1 MPTIR
6 RWSVLSW
13 LSVVSTITIWLIL
26 IGPLITLFAKLSP
39 SEIAT
44 ALDQPGA
51 LSPLGISLAS
61 AAIALTVLVLGGT
74 PLAYALA
81 RSDRRGLR
89 FLEVGMLLMLLMPP
103 LVIGL
108 LLVFMLGPLTPLGEL
123 LSRVHLSA
131 TNTFFALVICEVY
144 EAAPYYVLGAQSTFA
159 GIDQSMLDQ
168 ASLLGN
174 TPFERFFRV
183 SLPLSLPQLSSSLAI
198 AWARAIGAFGAVV
211 IVAYHPYGLPMQV
224 WTTLNEVGLSRAL
237 PYALVLLAVSLPL
250 PLLAFGWSRYAQR

>member
-1 MPTIR
+1 MR
-6 RWSVLSW
+6 RSVPSW
-13 LSVVSTITIWLIL
+13 LSIVSTIAIWLIL

-39 SEIAT
+39 SEIVT
-44 ALDQPGA
+44 ALSQPGS
-51 LSPLGISLAS
+51 LSPLGISVAS
-61 AAIALTVLVLGGT
+61 AAIALAFIVLGGT

-81 RSDRRGLR
+81 RSHRRGLR
-89 FLEVGMLLMLLMPP
+89 WLEAGMLLMLLMPP

-131 TNTFFALVICEVY
+131 TNTFFALIVCEVY
-144 EAAPYYVLGAQSTFA
+144 EAAPYYVLGAQSTFV
-159 GIDQSMLDQ
+159 GLDQAMLDQ

-174 TPFERFFRV
+174 TPRERFFRI

-237 PYALVLLAVSLPL
+237 PYALVLLVVSLPL
-250 PLLAFGWSRYAQR
+250 PLLAYAWSRFAQR

>member
-1 MPTIR
+1 
-6 RWSVLSW
+6 
-13 LSVVSTITIWLIL
+13 
-26 IGPLITLFAKLSP
+26 
-39 SEIAT
+39 
-44 ALDQPGA
+44 
-51 LSPLGISLAS
+51 
-61 AAIALTVLVLGGT
+61 
-74 PLAYALA
+74 
-81 RSDRRGLR
+81 
-89 FLEVGMLLMLLMPP
+89 MLLMLLMPP

-131 TNTFFALVICEVY
+131 TNTFFALIVCEVY
-144 EAAPYYVLGAQSTFA
+144 EAVPYYVLGAQSTFA
-159 GIDQSMLDQ
+159 GLDQAMLDQ

-174 TPFERFFRV
+174 TPCERFFRI

-237 PYALVLLAVSLPL
+237 PYALVLLVVSLPL
-250 PLLAFGWSRYAQR
+250 PLLAYTWSRFAQR

>member
-1 MPTIR
+1 MR
-6 RWSVLSW
+6 RRSLLSW
-13 LSVVSTITIWLIL
+13 LSIVSTIAIWLIL
-26 IGPLITLFAKLSP
+26 IGPLITLFVKLSP
-39 SEIAT
+39 SEIVS

-51 LSPLGISLAS
+51 LSPLGISVAS
-61 AAIALTVLVLGGT
+61 AAIALAFIVLGGT

-81 RSDRRGLR
+81 RSRRRGLR
-89 FLEVGMLLMLLMPP
+89 WLEVGMLLMLLMPP

-131 TNTFFALVICEVY
+131 TNTFFALIVCEVY

-159 GIDQSMLDQ
+159 GLDQAMLDQ

-174 TPFERFFRV
+174 TPRERFFRI

-237 PYALVLLAVSLPL
+237 PYALVLLVVSLPL
-250 PLLAFGWSRYAQR
+250 PLLAYAWSRYAQR